1 MLTLGHLIIRVHLD
15 TQVTT
20 CVDEL
25 HQQGQ
30 LTVIVLVDSLSE
42 DILRGFIDNRYQVTS
57 SILAIGYNA
66 GTGWYG
72 TNLPTLTNRRI
83 RARQFLIMTE
93 TVASPHYLV
102 QVRLKEKWIQFQFL
116 TLNS

>member
-1 MLTLGHLIIRVHLD
+1 MRIN
-15 TQVTT
+15 
-20 CVDEL
+20 EL
-25 HQQGQ
+25 HQQRQ
-30 LTVIVLVDSLSE
+30 LTMIVLINSLSE
-42 DILRGFIDNRYQVTS
+42 DIVRSFLNDRYQVTS

-83 RARQFLIMTE
+83 RTRQFLIMTK